1 MTKIMSTFNRKGESK
16 TKEKS
21 HWQALLFI
29 MVLAFILR
37 IFLVLYPEVIR
48 IDGVEYIR
56 HAKEVLVGNWTEGKS
71 SPGYPALVAFAYI
84 LIKNYELAGIWVSI
98 VFGVLLVIPVFYL
111 GKAIFNEKVGVI
123 SGLVAVVHPFLHTFS
138 GSVLT
143 ESTYHFF
150 IATSVLFGWYAFRK
164 GRFYHVLLFSVFVT
178 LTFLTRP
185 EGIGLL
191 FVFIVWVFFFNPPE
205 ERRFWSKRMVMI
217 LIALLAF
224 FAFSS
229 PYLVQLR
236 KETGKWSIS
245 KKLDISFGSISEV
258 GDLPSINEI
267 RPWRKGLPLLSLFKD
282 PLSLSVRVGT
292 GFFSSLYKFQQVFN
306 PILSLFAVI
315 GWVGIIRNRSPFFLK
330 ANFYIMTHHLF
341 YFGLLLSILFASR
354 RYTSHMISISIPW
367 AAFGFWLFLRWIQ
380 ERWRFVGSPKKFTVL
395 LLVILLIGLFIQGRV
410 IHPRDHRLIQ
420 KEAGLWMK
428 DHLPR
433 GVKIMSRMP
442 QEAFYAELPWVIIP
456 NKSYE
461 EILRVARSNG
471 IRYLVLDEDV
481 EKRSPGFLGKFKEE
495 DLTLIK
501 DWNKQGQK
509 VVIFEIV
516 YP

>member
-1 MTKIMSTFNRKGESK
+1 
-16 TKEKS
+16 
-21 HWQALLFI
+21 
-29 MVLAFILR
+29 
-37 IFLVLYPEVIR
+37 
-48 IDGVEYIR
+48 
-56 HAKEVLVGNWTEGKS
+56 
-71 SPGYPALVAFAYI
+71 
-84 LIKNYELAGIWVSI
+84 
-98 VFGVLLVIPVFYL
+98 
-111 GKAIFNEKVGVI
+111 
-123 SGLVAVVHPFLHTFS
+123 
-138 GSVLT
+138 
-143 ESTYHFF
+143 
-150 IATSVLFGWYAFRK
+150 
-164 GRFYHVLLFSVFVT
+164 
-178 LTFLTRP
+178 
-185 EGIGLL
+185 
-191 FVFIVWVFFFNPPE
+191 
-205 ERRFWSKRMVMI
+205 
-217 LIALLAF
+217 
-224 FAFSS
+224 
-229 PYLVQLR
+229 
-236 KETGKWSIS
+236 
-245 KKLDISFGSISEV
+245 
-258 GDLPSINEI
+258 
-267 RPWRKGLPLLSLFKD
+267 
-282 PLSLSVRVGT
+282 
-292 GFFSSLYKFQQVFN
+292 
-306 PILSLFAVI
+306 
-315 GWVGIIRNRSPFFLK
+315 
-330 ANFYIMTHHLF
+330 
-341 YFGLLLSILFASR
+341 
-354 RYTSHMISISIPW
+354 MISISIPW

-380 ERWRFVGSPKKFTVL
+380 ERWRFVGSPKKLTVL